1 MALAADADHSM
12 AKSIADGK
20 EAAPAIDDKAAL
32 QARNKAALE
41 KRKAALAAKKA
52 AEASAELPEGWRR
65 VESRSRPG
73 EFVYE
78 NIHTE
83 ERQAWFPEG
92 PAVEEA
98 APPPV
103 AASEDADT
111 KAELKKKNLAA
122 LQKRKAELEKK
133 KEIEKT
139 LPLPEG
145 WTRVESRS
153 RPGEIVY
160 ENEITKERQ
169 AWFPDGPATAEGMSE
184 EDRQKALLKKKN
196 MEALAKRKAALAQ
209 QKTEEATKPL
219 PDGWKRVESRS
230 RPGEF
235 VYENQYTEERQA
247 WFPSGPAEKPLP
259 EGWRKVESRS
269 YPGEFVYE
277 NVHTLERQA
286 WVPTDPAPLT
296 ENQVKMPAAEQ
307 MKKAEAAAPKA
318 TVICKVKALYDYT
331 AANREEE
338 IDLLEGDIVMVE
350 YKASNGWWVGS
361 NARTS
366 RSGIFPGTYVEE
378 IP

>member
-1 MALAADADHSM
+1 MALAADSDHSF
-12 AKSIADGK
+12 ANKLADGR
-20 EAAPAIDDKAAL
+20 EAAPVADDKAAL
-32 QARNKAALE
+32 IARNKAALE
-41 KRKAALAAKKA
+41 KRKQELEAKKK
-52 AEASAELPEGWRR
+52 AEAEKALPEGWRR

-103 AASEDADT
+103 SANEESSKKD
-111 KAELKKKNLAA
+111 ELKKKNLVA
-122 LQKRKAELEKK
+122 LEKRKAELAKK

-139 LPLPEG
+139 LELPAG
-145 WTRVESRS
+145 WSRVESRS

-160 ENEITKERQ
+160 ENTVTKERQ
-169 AWFPDGPATAEGMSE
+169 AWFPDSPAMDESSMKKQS
-184 EDRQKALLKKKN
+184 LLEKN
-196 MEALAKRKAALAQ
+196 KEALAKRKTALAS
-209 QKTEEATKPL
+209 QKAEEANKPL
-219 PDGWKRVESRS
+219 PEGWARVESRS

-277 NVHTLERQA
+277 NIHTLERQA
-286 WVPTDPAPLT
+286 WVPVEKAPLT

-307 MKKAEAAAPKA
+307 MKKAEEAPKKE
-318 TVICKVKALYDYT
+318 VICKAKALYDYT
-331 AANREEE
+331 AVNREEE
-338 IDLLEGDIVMVE
+338 IDLLEDDIINVE
-350 YKASNGWWVGS
+350 YKAGNGWWVGV
-361 NARTS
+361 NMRTQ

-378 IP
+378 L